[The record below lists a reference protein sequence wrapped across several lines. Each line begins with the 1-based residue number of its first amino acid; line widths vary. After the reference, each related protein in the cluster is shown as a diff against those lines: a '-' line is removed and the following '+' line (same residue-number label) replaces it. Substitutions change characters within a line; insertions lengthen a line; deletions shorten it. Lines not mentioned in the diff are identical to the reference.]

1 MEASTSSE
9 RPLLSTILRASTV
22 LNPQKF
28 SEKETSIMNYNSL
41 GEKAPAA
48 PDFSSTK
55 KTFPTCHGYFALIN
69 LPHFISSIHRVPFV
83 LIFLFSSTFL
93 GGCYWLSTARSIFS
107 EPALKNRSPSARQ
120 RNPPEQCQAPRPTA
134 PSTRRAISGPPPQR
148 ARAEPRKP
156 LSRLGSWRPNTCP
169 RCPTRGAPPRARSP
183 IPRAS
188 TSPPLQNH
196 FPLPISGEKKSA
208 KTTSLLF

>member
-55 KTFPTCHGYFALIN
+55 KTFPTCHGYCALIN
-69 LPHFISSIHRVPFV
+69 LPHFYQQYS
-83 LIFLFSSTFL
+83 
-93 GGCYWLSTARSIFS
+93 
-107 EPALKNRSPSARQ
+107 
-120 RNPPEQCQAPRPTA
+120 
-134 PSTRRAISGPPPQR
+134 
-148 ARAEPRKP
+148 
-156 LSRLGSWRPNTCP
+156 
-169 RCPTRGAPPRARSP
+169 
-183 IPRAS
+183 
-188 TSPPLQNH
+188 
-196 FPLPISGEKKSA
+196 
-208 KTTSLLF
+208 